1 MRERAA
7 GAGAE
12 RAGGFRAQLEELR
25 AQGGDAAELEA
36 RRLLLACEGEAARL
50 GAEERARGA
59 ELAEVAP
66 RVRAASARGAQLVAL
81 RPLATLLRCALRVN
95 ACAADRAAAARA
107 AEEAEE
113 ERLGRHAQRRAELDA
128 LAAENAAAR
137 RAALLA
143 AARRVC
149 TRCGEEFFED
159 ESNTAFSCCW
169 HPGPR
174 VVLAT
179 WGAAYECCRRNGRG
193 CATAKH
199 TAPDPVLPGDPWQP
213 PLPAQPRRVFG
224 ATLQPPAPPDEP
236 TYSVP
241 AGAKYPEAGS
251 FRYPAGLR

>member
-59 ELAEVAP
+59 ELSEVAP
-66 RVRAASARGAQLVAL
+66 RVHAASARGAQLVAL

-113 ERLGRHAQRRAELDA
+113 ERRGRHAQRRAELDA

-179 WGAAYECCRRNGRG
+179 WGAAYECCRRNG
-193 CATAKH
+193 
-199 TAPDPVLPGDPWQP
+199 
-213 PLPAQPRRVFG
+213 G
-224 ATLQPPAPPDEP
+224 A
-236 TYSVP
+236 
-241 AGAKYPEAGS
+241 
-251 FRYPAGLR
+251 

>member
-1 MRERAA
+1 MSAVPPCGSAPRGRGLSA
-7 GAGAE
+7 
-12 RAGGFRAQLEELR
+12 RAGFGRSSRSFVRRVATRRSSRHGACCWRAR
-25 AQGGDAAELEA
+25 A
-36 RRLLLACEGEAARL
+36 RRRVWAR
-50 GAEERARGA
+50 R
-59 ELAEVAP
+59 
-66 RVRAASARGAQLVAL
+66 SARGAQLVAL